1 MVHVDTAQR
10 ERFEFWQRLNDHF
23 LPAKN
28 HRNHGY
34 NGFSNGYHQ
43 EEPLIPAESDPPAGQ
58 LALRPL
64 REDVGSQLARE
75 ACS

>member
-1 MVHVDTAQR
+1 MGERGLTMVHVDTAQR

-43 EEPLIPAESDPPAGQ
+43 EEPLIPAESAPLSLGQ
-58 LALRPL
+58 NRLLRAT
-64 REDVGSQLARE
+64 EQF
-75 ACS
+75 AC